1 MPSQPTSAQQAAE
14 QPPAPMPAA
23 APVQLASL
31 PETRGVQGWLTWVWK
46 QVYAIGLRTDEDHV
60 FMLAAGIAFNIITSL
75 VPLLL
80 LLLFAL
86 GYFLDSESVMREI
99 TRYVTQYIVTGDSRL
114 EVLDTLKTQVNV
126 LVENRGIAGLVG
138 FIGLLW
144 TASALAASMRLGLN
158 RVLRCREERHFL
170 IYKLYDVFA
179 IMLVG
184 LLIFIS
190 ILFGPI
196 MQLVMATGDRI
207 ENTLNITGLDGFL
220 SGVISVAT
228 SLLLFYVIFRFMP
241 YQRQQRHIILV
252 GAITSTVLWEVA
264 RQVFGFYLTE
274 FRTFGKIYG
283 TYAFLAAAAIWIY
296 YSALV
301 FLIGAEVAYHIKQSR
316 WNARRQFNTLAGIT
330 TRTTQK

>member
-1 MPSQPTSAQQAAE
+1 MPPQPTSTE
-14 QPPAPMPAA
+14 QITQPTTPAA
-23 APVQLASL
+23 PPPVRLWSL
-31 PETRGVQGWLTWVWK
+31 PGKRSVKGWLTWGWE
-46 QVYAIGLRTDEDHV
+46 QAYAIGMRTDEDHV

-99 TRYVTQYIVTGDSRL
+99 TRYVAQYIVTGESRL
-114 EVLDTLKTQVNV
+114 EVLDTLKSQVSV
-126 LVENRGIAGLVG
+126 LVENRGLAGLIGV
-138 FIGLLW
+138 IGLLW
-144 TASALAASMRLGLN
+144 TASALAAAMRLGLN

-170 IYKLYDVFA
+170 IYKLYDFLA

-190 ILFGPI
+190 ILLGPI
-196 MQLVMATGDRI
+196 LQLVMATGDRI
-207 ENTLNITGLDGFL
+207 ESVMNITGIDGFL
-220 SGVISVAT
+220 SEIISVAT
-228 SLLLFYVIFRFMP
+228 SLLLFYIIFRFMP
-241 YQRQQRHIILV
+241 YQRQQRHIILI

-264 RQVFGFYLTE
+264 RQVFAFYLTE

-301 FLIGAEVAYHIKQSR
+301 FLIGAEVAYHVKQSR
-316 WNARRQFNTLAGIT
+316 WNARRQFNKMAGRIE
-330 TRTTQK
+330 KGAIE